1 MYVTLSNE
9 FTPAIRVPE
18 TQLGPR
24 TPAAQSL
31 RKRQEVGSHLF
42 REGDIAHHIYE
53 ITSGVFRLTRV
64 LDNGRRQVIAFGL
77 PGDIIGFPN
86 GALHHSNCEAIE
98 GAEVI
103 AHRRHTLDS
112 FEGDHETHK
121 RLLNAALREISAMQ
135 DHFMML
141 ARKSALEKVA
151 SFLITLAERTGRPI
165 GNYTT
170 CALPMT
176 RGDIAD
182 FLGLTIETVS
192 RTLTRLRKQD
202 IIAFETSQSVLIKD
216 MDALISASQAA
227 D

>member
-31 RKRQEVGSHLF
+31 RKRQEVGGHLF
-42 REGDIAHHIYE
+42 REGDIANHIYE

-103 AHRRHTLDS
+103 AHRRYTLDS

>member
-9 FTPAIRVPE
+9 FTPATKVPE
-18 TQLGPR
+18 AQLCPR
-24 TPAAQSL
+24 APAAL
-31 RKRQEVGSHLF
+31 TARKRQAVGTHLF
-42 REGDIAHHIYE
+42 REGDVAHHIYE

-64 LDNGRRQVIAFGL
+64 LGNGRRQVIAFGL

-86 GALHHSNCEAIE
+86 GALHHSDCEAIE
-98 GAEVI
+98 PAELIV
-103 AHRRHTLDS
+103 HPRHSLDD
-112 FEGDHETHK
+112 FDGDNSTHK

-141 ARKSALEKVA
+141 ARKSAMEKLA
-151 SFLITLAERTGRPI
+151 SFLITLAERNGRPI
-165 GNYTT
+165 GNHTT

-202 IIAFETSQSVLIKD
+202 IIALETSQTVLIKD
-216 MDALISASQAA
+216 MEALISASQAA

>member
-9 FTPAIRVPE
+9 FTPATNSPE
-18 TQLGPR
+18 LRPY
-24 TPAAQSL
+24 SL
-31 RKRQEVGSHLF
+31 SPEAGSQRKQQAIGSHLF
-42 REGDIAHHIYE
+42 REGDIANNIYE
-53 ITSGVFRLTRV
+53 ITAGVFRLTRV

-86 GALHHSNCEAIE
+86 GTLHHSNCEVIQT
-98 GAEVI
+98 AEVI
-103 AHRRHTLDS
+103 AYRRHALDS
-112 FEGDHETHK
+112 FDGGHETHK
-121 RLLNAALREISAMQ
+121 RLLDAALREISAMQ

-141 ARKSALEKVA
+141 ARKSAQEKVA
-151 SFLITLAERTGRPI
+151 SFLITLAERTGTPI
-165 GNYTT
+165 GKYIT

-192 RTLTRLRKQD
+192 RTLTRLRKGN
-202 IIAFETSQSVLIKD
+202 IIMLETTQTVLIKD
-216 MDALISASQAA
+216 MDALVAASQVA